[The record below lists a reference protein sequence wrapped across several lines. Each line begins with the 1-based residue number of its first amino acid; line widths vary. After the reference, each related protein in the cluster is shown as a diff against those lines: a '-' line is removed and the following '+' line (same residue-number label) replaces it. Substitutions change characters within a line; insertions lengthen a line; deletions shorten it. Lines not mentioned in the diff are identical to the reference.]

1 MIKDRNID
9 EENMLIRI
17 GLDSGAGFFKVC
29 LSIFDLRDTKQSG
42 RLDARFKDSGI
53 KKVMVIGIVPEIQ
66 ENYFKRLWLE
76 MSIDKLSR
84 SFAISTD
91 LKLCNILL
99 GLLSHS
105 SHHPC
110 CWCNVDKGNLDA

>member
-9 EENMLIRI
+9 EKNMLIRI
-17 GLDSGAGFFKVC
+17 GHDGGRSFFEVC
-29 LSIFDLRDTKQSG
+29 LSVFDLRDTKQSG
-42 RLDARFKDSGI
+42 RLDARFKDSGN

-66 ENYFKRLWLE
+66 ENYFNVKRLWLE

-84 SFAISTD
+84 SFTISTD

-99 GLLSHS
+99 GLMSQFTASMLL
-105 SHHPC
+105 
-110 CWCNVDKGNLDA
+110 V